1 MGLYRER
8 ILPVLVD
15 RACGTAGLRRW
26 RAELSSGLSGRVL
39 EIGFGSGLNVDY
51 YPSAVEKVFAV
62 EPSATAFRIAQKRI
76 RPSPVAVELVGLDG
90 QSIPLPDDSCDDAL
104 CTFSLCT
111 IPDVDAALAEVR
123 RVLRPGG
130 RFHFLEHGLAPDPGV
145 AAWQRRIEPFQRRLA
160 DGCHLT
166 RDPVSLVRGAGF
178 VLDDVSQ
185 QYGAGPK
192 PWSWFTRGVAV
203 CPDPP

>member
-1 MGLYRER
+1 MGFYRER

-39 EIGFGSGLNVDY
+39 EIGFGSGHNVDH
-51 YPSAVEKVFAV
+51 YPSSVERVFAV
-62 EPSATAFRIAQKRI
+62 EPSARAFRIAQKRI
-76 RPSPVAVELVGLDG
+76 ERSPVPVELVGLDG

-104 CTFSLCT
+104 CTFALCT

-130 RFHFLEHGLAPDPGV
+130 RFHFLEHGIAPDPGV
-145 AAWQRRIEPFQRRLA
+145 AAWQHRLEPIQRRLA

-166 RDPVSLVRGAGF
+166 RDPVYLVRGAGF
-178 VLDDVSQ
+178 VLDDVAQ
-185 QYGAGPK
+185 RYGVGPK

-203 CPDPP
+203 NPEQH